1 MEFKNDAWSHRG
13 EIMKYYL
20 AIDLGATSGRHVIG
34 YQDNG
39 EIILKEIYRFRTQTD
54 DSPDGLVW
62 DIPRI
67 YNEIKY
73 GIKKAFEEYSVIESI
88 SIDTCGVDY
97 VLMNGDK
104 EITPYYAYRNER
116 CQKSVQKVHKIVNF
130 DDIYRKTGIQFA
142 AFNTLY
148 QLFDDK
154 EKGRLEKATDYLMLP
169 SYFSYKLTGAKTHE
183 YTNESTGA
191 LLDATTGDYD
201 YELLDRLG
209 LPRKF
214 FGKINKPGEEVGEL
228 LPEIQEEVG
237 GNCKVYLCASHDTAS
252 AFESV
257 NIDDDSIILSSGTW
271 SLLGIK
277 TNGPI
282 ISNESLEANYTN
294 EGGVDY
300 IRFLKNIMGMYLAN
314 RVIDET
320 GLDFKTLDSLIFD
333 SDYKETFDVNDSS
346 LNAPKKMKEA
356 ILELLKKNPP
366 KNDIDLFASIYR
378 SQAVCYK
385 KAIDELEKITK
396 RKYKKIYIIGGGARN
411 VFLNHMVKE
420 YTGLKVIPM
429 PIEATAL
436 GNILVQMKAS
446 KEL

>member
-1 MEFKNDAWSHRG
+1 
-13 EIMKYYL
+13 MKYYL
-20 AIDLGATSGRHVIG
+20 AVDLGATSGRHVIG
-34 YQDNG
+34 YQDGG
-39 EIILKEIYRFRTQTD
+39 EIILKEIHRFKTQMD

-62 DIPRI
+62 DVPHI
-67 YNEIKY
+67 YNEIKI
-73 GIKKAFEEYSVIESI
+73 GIKKAFGEYLAIESI
-88 SIDTCGVDY
+88 SIDTWGVDY

-116 CQKSVQKVHKIVNF
+116 CQKSAQKVHEIVKF
-130 DDIYRKTGIQFA
+130 DDIYQKTGIQFV

-148 QLFDDK
+148 QLYDDK

-214 FGKINKPGEEVGEL
+214 FRKINKPGEEVGEL

-237 GNCKVYLCASHDTAS
+237 GNSKIILCASHDTAS

-257 NIDDDSIILSSGTW
+257 NIDDESIILSSGTW

-277 TNGPI
+277 TKNPI
-282 ISNESLEANYTN
+282 ISTESLLANYTN
-294 EGGVDY
+294 EGGVGY

-314 RVIDET
+314 RIIDET
-320 GLDFKTLDSLIFD
+320 GLDFKTLDSLILD
-333 SDYKETFDVNDSS
+333 SNYKETFDVNDSS

-385 KAIDELEKITK
+385 KAIDELERITK
-396 RKYKKIYIIGGGARN
+396 RKYKKIYIVGGGARN
-411 VFLNHMVKE
+411 IFLNHMVKE